1 MTLPLYCGRLCGLAF
16 QFQFAKLLAATLA
29 TKSAEGVS
37 TQLTSRGSTGAY
49 FCQLGLQ
56 ASASVARRRF
66 AAGCAPSG
74 MPTALSLAR
83 AGMAF
88 KSLTQQQ
95 RRAAASARAQ
105 HRQGMR
111 AALVRPAQS
120 EGRQA
125 AGRSSSALHASP
137 TWSSSPASTQEKQ
150 HQYTCALL
158 FE

>member
-1 MTLPLYCGRLCGLAF
+1 MA
-16 QFQFAKLLAATLA
+16 LLSISTCKVVVSNIGHEKCTSCFGPVDAAWQHRRVLL
-29 TKSAEGVS
+29 S
-37 TQLTSRGSTGAY
+37 TRPAGKC
-49 FCQLGLQ
+49 FCCKKASLQ
-56 ASASVARRRF
+56 AVLHR
-66 AAGCAPSG
+66 GCQR
-74 MPTALSLAR
+74 LSFAR

-95 RRAAASARAQ
+95 RRAAAGARAQ